1 MKKIAQIYLQH
12 LQLFASLALE
22 GPSLSLTKGQ
32 CCFCHDSIKLH
43 ATWYFDPV
51 ARVVNFWNTLCGDDE
66 LSKDKGKK
74 AKSLQVMPFS
84 IQRTN
89 LFLKHNTAA
98 VFTGNTLFTRI
109 ALFSSEYLSHWR
121 KKFYKEVETGSNTP
135 GTSSK
140 TNTGKQWKS
149 LEIMEML
156 RFLPAG

>member
-1 MKKIAQIYLQH
+1 MLFLPWFDKAIYMQH
-12 LQLFASLALE
+12 DI
-22 GPSLSLTKGQ
+22 LS
-32 CCFCHDSIKLH
+32 
-43 ATWYFDPV
+43 FDPV

-74 AKSLQVMPFS
+74 AKSLQVKPFS

-98 VFTGNTLFTRI
+98 VFTGNTLFSRI

-149 LEIMEML
+149 LEIMETV
-156 RFLPAG
+156 RFLPTVFFCYFTKVKNWKALELLEPGFLPAE